1 MKDKKNNPSTQIR
14 IELASRV
21 NFYDDFMKHDEDKT
35 ILDYCLVHNSKIN
48 NNDDVVLQY
57 NNM

>member
-14 IELASRV
+14 IELASRA
-21 NFYDDFMKHDEDKT
+21 NCYNDFVKYDEDKK

-48 NNDDVVLQY
+48 SNNDVVLQC